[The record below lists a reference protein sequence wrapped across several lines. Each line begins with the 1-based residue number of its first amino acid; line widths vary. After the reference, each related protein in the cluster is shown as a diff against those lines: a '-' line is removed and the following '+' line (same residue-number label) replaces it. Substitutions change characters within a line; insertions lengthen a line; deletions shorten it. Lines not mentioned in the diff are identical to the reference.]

1 MGSAGRIAGPPLAAA
16 PANRATTPAHSA
28 INAITTITTITATAF
43 MPSLP
48 ARPAP
53 PGQPVLPAPA
63 TRAGHRPRLL
73 AASRTVCAL
82 LGGLGLLLALSAPA
96 QSPAAVKQ
104 SAKPVAKAPGP
115 AQAGKPAQAAKSAT
129 GPSAA
134 QRAARNQAQGL
145 ALAQAT
151 TEAISA
157 IQLDIAA
164 RVLTG
169 PADCEFKQTV
179 QVLALPGKPGLFSV
193 EHQGRR
199 FVMAPRETQTGAVR
213 LEDPA
218 AGVMWLQIPTK
229 SMLMNARIGQRMVD
243 SCLHAEQRIA
253 LTAVADAATALGIV
267 PRAAEPPA
275 AAASAPDVAASSP
288 AVAASAAEPA
298 SAASAAASAALA
310 SAAAP
315 AASAPAAPPAASAPP
330 AAPPASAAPPP
341 PAAFAPPAAPASAA
355 APAAPAAS
363 AASQ

>member
-1 MGSAGRIAGPPLAAA
+1 
-16 PANRATTPAHSA
+16 
-28 INAITTITTITATAF
+28 

-73 AASRTVCAL
+73 AASRAVCAL

-104 SAKPVAKAPGP
+104 SAKPIAKAPGP

-157 IQLDIAA
+157 VQLDIAA

-298 SAASAAASAALA
+298 SAASAAASAASA
-310 SAAAP
+310 TAAAP
-315 AASAPAAPPAASAPP
+315 AASAPAATAASAPAAPPAASAPP

-341 PAAFAPPAAPASAA
+341 PAASAPPAAPASAA